1 MLRAVNKFKADFGG
15 LVSLERVQQCSDHV
29 PHRYVFIVNML
40 LLIVLLLNIY
50 STSYGI
56 GYTRSYKKIQK
67 MGVSMF
73 RKYSTRNF

>member
-15 LVSLERVQQCSDHV
+15 LVSLERVQPCSDHV

-40 LLIVLLLNIY
+40 LLLVLLLNIY
-50 STSYGI
+50 SVSYGN

-67 MGVSMF
+67 MGCLHA
-73 RKYSTRNF
+73 